1 MSEIT
6 VVVTYSQ
13 SLQSHLQ
20 YHRWATHRVLTEVQ
34 QLDSERLVRNLHGS
48 FASVYDTV
56 VHLYQSDMVWLE
68 RLEERPNGKPE
79 DYSSPGC
86 MYDLSDVWL
95 AVIDRVIA
103 FAAGLSESDWERKI
117 AYKSMSGVAYESP
130 IWQMVV
136 HVVNHGT
143 HHRGQV
149 TSMMRQLGEKPVNLD
164 LMAFYR
170 EEKRG

>member
-1 MSEIT
+1 MA
-6 VVVTYSQ
+6 VVTYSQ
-13 SLQSHLQ
+13 TLQSHLH
-20 YHRWATHRVLTEVQ
+20 YHRWATERVLTEVQ

-56 VHLYQSDMVWLE
+56 VHLYQADMIWLE
-68 RLEERPNGKPE
+68 RLEERPNGKRE

-95 AVIDRVIA
+95 AVIDRMIA
-103 FAAGLSESDWERKI
+103 FAAALNENGWERSI
-117 AYKSMSGVAYESP
+117 AYKSMAGVSYESP
-130 IWQMVV
+130 IWQIVL

-149 TSMMRQLGEKPVNLD
+149 TSMMRQLGEKPVSLD
-164 LMAFYR
+164 LIAFYR
-170 EEKRG
+170 EQK

>member
-1 MSEIT
+1 ME
-6 VVVTYSQ
+6 VVTYSQ
-13 SLQSHLQ
+13 SLQNLLQ

-34 QLDSERLVRNLHGS
+34 QLDSERLVRNLHSS

-68 RLEERPNGKPE
+68 RLEERPNSKPE

-86 MYDLSDVWL
+86 MYDLSEVWL
-95 AVIDRVIA
+95 AVIDRMIA
-103 FAAGLSESDWERKI
+103 FAAQLNESDWERKI
-117 AYKSMSGVAYESP
+117 AYKSMAGAPYESP
-130 IWQMVV
+130 IWHMIV

-170 EEKRG
+170 EQR